1 MANLLSL
8 TVVSRN
14 GKDVN
19 DTWLI
24 DSADIA
30 GPSVQDSVTLGTL
43 LRVNELASKSS
54 IGNVG
59 QALAE
64 YLVVEDPATISP
76 MSHNLFE
83 ATVVKRGATVL
94 AAPTVYLF
102 NIENLEGPIKPIQGG
117 GSKFY
122 CKDQGQVDPVYYEVQ
137 EIPAAILAT
146 SIVHP

>member
-8 TVVSRN
+8 SVVSRN
-14 GKDVN
+14 GKAVN

-30 GPSVQDSVTLGTL
+30 GPSVEDFSTGGTF
-43 LRVNELASKSS
+43 LRVNELASRSA
-54 IGNVG
+54 IENTN

-76 MSHNLFE
+76 MSHNLFD
-83 ATVVKRGATVL
+83 ATVAKRGFTTL
-94 AAPTVYLF
+94 DTPTIYLF
-102 NIENLEGPIKPIQGG
+102 NIENLEGPIMPLQGG

-122 CKDQGQVDPVYYEVQ
+122 YKDQGQVNPVYYEVQ
-137 EIPAAILAT
+137 ESPAVILAN